1 MKEYKGKSVFG
12 GIAIGRIKVYN
23 KSEQQVKRVH
33 IDDTEHEKKRYY
45 AAVDKAAMQLQE
57 LYDKAVKEVGEAN
70 AAIFEMHQIM
80 LTDDDYKESV
90 ENIIDS
96 QHVNAEYAV
105 AQTGDNYAA
114 MFAAM
119 EDEYMRGRSADVKDI
134 SERLINVLSGFN
146 ASSMVSDEPVIIVAE
161 DLAPSET
168 VQLDKD
174 KILSFVSVKGSVNSH
189 TAILARTMG
198 IPALIGTPVIPDN
211 DIDGKMGIV
220 DGNSGCLY
228 VDPDNEK
235 LGYYRK
241 KQDEQ
246 LKQKELLQLLKG
258 REDITIDGRK
268 IKLYANIGNVKD
280 VMTVKA
286 NDAAGIGLFRSEFIY
301 LERDTFPTE
310 EEQFT
315 EYKKAAVLLDG
326 RELTIRTL
334 DIGGDKDIPYMGLSK
349 ETNPFLGYRAIRFC
363 LDRVDVFTTQL
374 RAILR
379 ASAYGNIRIMIPMIT
394 SVSEVN
400 EVKKIIAGICRD
412 LDKKDIKYDTD
423 IKVGIMVETP
433 AAAIMADV
441 LARQVDFFSIGTNDL
456 TQYTLAV
463 DRGNENV
470 SYLYSALNPAVL
482 RSIKRI
488 IECAHNA
495 GIDVGMCGE
504 AAADERMIPLLLSFG
519 LDEFSV
525 GVSRVLEVRKEIA
538 SWSMKEAGDIAGN
551 ILGYSEEKEVSNY
564 LSDYISS
571 RAETSK
577 ETGKDSNDSA
587 L

>member
-23 KSEQQVKRVH
+23 KSEQQVKRLH

-134 SERLINVLSGFN
+134 SERLINILSGFN

-310 EEQFT
+310 EEQFNIYRT
-315 EYKKAAVLLDG
+315 VAENMAGKPVI
-326 RELTIRTL
+326 IRTL
-334 DIGGDKDIPYMGLSK
+334 DIGADKQCDYFNMDK
-349 ETNPFLGYRAIRFC
+349 EDNPALGMRAIRIC
-363 LDRVDVFTTQL
+363 LTRTEIFKTQL
-374 RAILR
+374 RALYR
-379 ASAYGNIRIMIPMIT
+379 ASAYGNINIMYPMIANMWEINRIKEIEKEVRDELKQQGIDIGDVQTGIMI
-394 SVSEVN
+394 
-400 EVKKIIAGICRD
+400 
-412 LDKKDIKYDTD
+412 
-423 IKVGIMVETP
+423 ETP
-433 AAAIMADV
+433 AAVMLSDE
-441 LARQVDFFSIGTNDL
+441 LAEKVDFFSIGTNDL

-463 DRGNENV
+463 DRQNPKLD
-470 SYLYSALNPAVL
+470 SFFDPHHPAVL
-482 RSIKRI
+482 KMIKMVVDN
-488 IECAHNA
+488 AHKA
-495 GIDVGMCGE
+495 GIWAGICGE
-504 AAADERMIPLLLSFG
+504 LGADTSLTREFLKMGVDELSVSPG
-519 LDEFSV
+519 RILPIRKIILDTD
-525 GVSRVLEVRKEIA
+525 VSQ
-538 SWSMKEAGDIAGN
+538 
-551 ILGYSEEKEVSNY
+551 
-564 LSDYISS
+564 LS
-571 RAETSK
+571 
-577 ETGKDSNDSA
+577 
-587 L
+587 

>member
-134 SERLINVLSGFN
+134 SERLINILSGFN

-198 IPALIGTPVIPDN
+198 IPALIGTPVILDN

-310 EEQFT
+310 EEQFNIYRT
-315 EYKKAAVLLDG
+315 VAENMAGKPVI
-326 RELTIRTL
+326 IRTL
-334 DIGGDKDIPYMGLSK
+334 DIGADKQCDYFNMDK
-349 ETNPFLGYRAIRFC
+349 EDNPALGMRAIRIC
-363 LDRVDVFTTQL
+363 LTRTEIFKTQL
-374 RAILR
+374 RALYR
-379 ASAYGNIRIMIPMIT
+379 ASAYGNINIMYPMIANMWEINRIKEIEKEVRDELKQQGIDIGDVQTGIMI
-394 SVSEVN
+394 
-400 EVKKIIAGICRD
+400 
-412 LDKKDIKYDTD
+412 
-423 IKVGIMVETP
+423 ETP
-433 AAAIMADV
+433 AAVMLSDE
-441 LARQVDFFSIGTNDL
+441 LAEKVDFFSIGTNDL

-463 DRGNENV
+463 DRQNPKLD
-470 SYLYSALNPAVL
+470 SFFDPHHPAVL
-482 RSIKRI
+482 KMIKMVVDN
-488 IECAHNA
+488 AHKA
-495 GIDVGMCGE
+495 GIWAGICGE
-504 AAADERMIPLLLSFG
+504 LGADTSLTREFLKMGVDELSVSPG
-519 LDEFSV
+519 RILPIRKIILDTD
-525 GVSRVLEVRKEIA
+525 VSQ
-538 SWSMKEAGDIAGN
+538 
-551 ILGYSEEKEVSNY
+551 
-564 LSDYISS
+564 LS
-571 RAETSK
+571 
-577 ETGKDSNDSA
+577 
-587 L
+587 

>member
-33 IDDTEHEKKRYY
+33 VNDTEHEKKRYY
-45 AAVDKAAMQLQE
+45 AAVDKAARQLQE

-90 ENIIDS
+90 ENIIES

-134 SERLINVLSGFN
+134 SERLINILSGFN

-241 KQDEQ
+241 KRDEQ

-310 EEQFT
+310 EEQFNIYRT
-315 EYKKAAVLLDG
+315 VAENMAGKPVI
-326 RELTIRTL
+326 IRTL
-334 DIGGDKDIPYMGLSK
+334 DIGADKQCDYFNMDK
-349 ETNPFLGYRAIRFC
+349 EDNPALGMRAIRIC
-363 LDRVDVFTTQL
+363 LTRTEIFKTQL
-374 RAILR
+374 RALYR
-379 ASAYGNIRIMIPMIT
+379 ASAYGNINIMYPMIANMWEIDRIKEIEKEVRDELKQQGIDTGNVQTGIMI
-394 SVSEVN
+394 
-400 EVKKIIAGICRD
+400 
-412 LDKKDIKYDTD
+412 
-423 IKVGIMVETP
+423 ETP
-433 AAAIMADV
+433 AAVMQSDE
-441 LARQVDFFSIGTNDL
+441 LAEKVDFFSIGTNDL

-463 DRGNENV
+463 DRQNPKLD
-470 SYLYSALNPAVL
+470 SFFDPHHPAVL
-482 RSIKRI
+482 KMIKMVVDN
-488 IECAHNA
+488 AHKA
-495 GIDVGMCGE
+495 GIWAGICGE
-504 AAADERMIPLLLSFG
+504 LGADTSLTREFLKMGVDELSVSPG
-519 LDEFSV
+519 RILPIRKIILDTD
-525 GVSRVLEVRKEIA
+525 VSQ
-538 SWSMKEAGDIAGN
+538 
-551 ILGYSEEKEVSNY
+551 
-564 LSDYISS
+564 LS
-571 RAETSK
+571 
-577 ETGKDSNDSA
+577 
-587 L
+587 

>member
-134 SERLINVLSGFN
+134 SERLINILSGFN

-310 EEQFT
+310 EEQFNIYRT
-315 EYKKAAVLLDG
+315 VAENMAGKPVI
-326 RELTIRTL
+326 IRTL
-334 DIGGDKDIPYMGLSK
+334 DIGADKQCDYFNMDK
-349 ETNPFLGYRAIRFC
+349 EDNPALGMRAIRIC
-363 LDRVDVFTTQL
+363 LTRTEIFKTQL
-374 RAILR
+374 RALYR
-379 ASAYGNIRIMIPMIT
+379 ASAYGNINIMYPMIANMWEIDRIKEIEKEVRDELKQQGIDTGNVQTGIMI
-394 SVSEVN
+394 
-400 EVKKIIAGICRD
+400 
-412 LDKKDIKYDTD
+412 
-423 IKVGIMVETP
+423 ETP
-433 AAAIMADV
+433 AAVMQSDE
-441 LARQVDFFSIGTNDL
+441 LAEKVDFFSIGTNDL

-463 DRGNENV
+463 DRQNPKLD
-470 SYLYSALNPAVL
+470 SFFDPHHPAVL
-482 RSIKRI
+482 KMIKMVVDN
-488 IECAHNA
+488 AHKA
-495 GIDVGMCGE
+495 GIWAGICGE
-504 AAADERMIPLLLSFG
+504 LGADTSLTREFLKMGVDELSVSPG
-519 LDEFSV
+519 RILPIRKIILDTD
-525 GVSRVLEVRKEIA
+525 VSR
-538 SWSMKEAGDIAGN
+538 
-551 ILGYSEEKEVSNY
+551 
-564 LSDYISS
+564 LS
-571 RAETSK
+571 
-577 ETGKDSNDSA
+577 
-587 L
+587 

>member
-45 AAVDKAAMQLQE
+45 AAVDKAARQLQE

-90 ENIIDS
+90 ENIIES

-134 SERLINVLSGFN
+134 SERLINILSGFN

-310 EEQFT
+310 EEQFNIYRT
-315 EYKKAAVLLDG
+315 VAENMAGKPVI
-326 RELTIRTL
+326 IRTL
-334 DIGGDKDIPYMGLSK
+334 DIGADKQCDYFNMDK
-349 ETNPFLGYRAIRFC
+349 EDNPALGMRAIRIC
-363 LDRVDVFTTQL
+363 LTRTEIFKTQL
-374 RAILR
+374 RALYR
-379 ASAYGNIRIMIPMIT
+379 ASAYGNINIMYPMIANMWEIDRIKEIEKEVRDELKQQGIDIGDVQTGIMI
-394 SVSEVN
+394 
-400 EVKKIIAGICRD
+400 
-412 LDKKDIKYDTD
+412 
-423 IKVGIMVETP
+423 ETP
-433 AAAIMADV
+433 AAVMLSDE
-441 LARQVDFFSIGTNDL
+441 LAEKVDFFSIGTNDL

-463 DRGNENV
+463 DRQNPKLD
-470 SYLYSALNPAVL
+470 SFFDTHHPAVL
-482 RSIKRI
+482 KMIKMVVDN
-488 IECAHNA
+488 AHKA
-495 GIDVGMCGE
+495 GIWAGICGE
-504 AAADERMIPLLLSFG
+504 LGADTSLTREFLKMGVDELSVSPGRILPIRKIILDTDVSLLS
-519 LDEFSV
+519 
-525 GVSRVLEVRKEIA
+525 
-538 SWSMKEAGDIAGN
+538 
-551 ILGYSEEKEVSNY
+551 
-564 LSDYISS
+564 
-571 RAETSK
+571 
-577 ETGKDSNDSA
+577 
-587 L
+587 

>member
-134 SERLINVLSGFN
+134 SERLINILSGFN

-198 IPALIGTPVIPDN
+198 IPALIGMPVIHDN

-241 KQDEQ
+241 KRDEQ

-310 EEQFT
+310 EEQFNIYRT
-315 EYKKAAVLLDG
+315 VAENMAGKPVI
-326 RELTIRTL
+326 IRTL
-334 DIGGDKDIPYMGLSK
+334 DIGADKQCDYFNMDK
-349 ETNPFLGYRAIRFC
+349 EDNPALGMRAIRIC
-363 LDRVDVFTTQL
+363 LTRTEIFKTQL
-374 RAILR
+374 RALYR
-379 ASAYGNIRIMIPMIT
+379 ASAYGNINIMYPMIANMWEIDRIKEIEKEVRDELKQQGIDTGNVQTGIMI
-394 SVSEVN
+394 
-400 EVKKIIAGICRD
+400 
-412 LDKKDIKYDTD
+412 
-423 IKVGIMVETP
+423 ETP
-433 AAAIMADV
+433 AAVMQSDE
-441 LARQVDFFSIGTNDL
+441 LAEKVDFFSIGTNDL

-463 DRGNENV
+463 DRQNPKLD
-470 SYLYSALNPAVL
+470 SFFDPHHPAVL
-482 RSIKRI
+482 KMIKMVVDN
-488 IECAHNA
+488 AHKA
-495 GIDVGMCGE
+495 GIWAGICGE
-504 AAADERMIPLLLSFG
+504 LGADTSLTREFLKMGVDELSVSPG
-519 LDEFSV
+519 RILPIRKIILDTD
-525 GVSRVLEVRKEIA
+525 VSQ
-538 SWSMKEAGDIAGN
+538 
-551 ILGYSEEKEVSNY
+551 
-564 LSDYISS
+564 LS
-571 RAETSK
+571 
-577 ETGKDSNDSA
+577 
-587 L
+587 

>member
-134 SERLINVLSGFN
+134 SERLINILSGFN

-241 KQDEQ
+241 KRDEQ

-310 EEQFT
+310 EEQFNIYRT
-315 EYKKAAVLLDG
+315 VAENMAGKPVI
-326 RELTIRTL
+326 IRTL
-334 DIGGDKDIPYMGLSK
+334 DIGADKQCDYFNMDK
-349 ETNPFLGYRAIRFC
+349 EDNPALGMRAIRIC
-363 LDRVDVFTTQL
+363 LTRTEIFKTQL
-374 RAILR
+374 RALYR
-379 ASAYGNIRIMIPMIT
+379 ASAYGNINIMYPMIANMWEIDRIKEIEKEVRDELKQQGIDTGNVQTGIMI
-394 SVSEVN
+394 
-400 EVKKIIAGICRD
+400 
-412 LDKKDIKYDTD
+412 
-423 IKVGIMVETP
+423 ETP
-433 AAAIMADV
+433 AAVMQSDE
-441 LARQVDFFSIGTNDL
+441 LAEKVDFFSIGTNDL

-463 DRGNENV
+463 DRQNPKLD
-470 SYLYSALNPAVL
+470 SFFDPHHPAVL
-482 RSIKRI
+482 KMIKMVVDN
-488 IECAHNA
+488 AHKA
-495 GIDVGMCGE
+495 GIWAGICGE
-504 AAADERMIPLLLSFG
+504 LGADTSLTREFLKMGVDELSVSPG
-519 LDEFSV
+519 RILPIRKIILDTD
-525 GVSRVLEVRKEIA
+525 VSQ
-538 SWSMKEAGDIAGN
+538 
-551 ILGYSEEKEVSNY
+551 
-564 LSDYISS
+564 LS
-571 RAETSK
+571 
-577 ETGKDSNDSA
+577 
-587 L
+587 

>member
-33 IDDTEHEKKRYY
+33 VDDTEHEKKRYY
-45 AAVDKAAMQLQE
+45 AAIDKAARQLQE

-90 ENIIDS
+90 ENIIES

-134 SERLINVLSGFN
+134 SERLINILSGFN

-241 KQDEQ
+241 KRDEQ

-310 EEQFT
+310 EEQFNIYRT
-315 EYKKAAVLLDG
+315 VAENMAGKPVI
-326 RELTIRTL
+326 IRTL
-334 DIGGDKDIPYMGLSK
+334 DIGADKQCDYFNMDK
-349 ETNPFLGYRAIRFC
+349 EDNPALGMRAIRIC
-363 LDRVDVFTTQL
+363 LTRTEIFKTQL
-374 RAILR
+374 RALYR
-379 ASAYGNIRIMIPMIT
+379 ASAYGNINIMYPMIANMWEIDRIKEIEKEVRDELKQQGIDTGNVQTGIMI
-394 SVSEVN
+394 
-400 EVKKIIAGICRD
+400 
-412 LDKKDIKYDTD
+412 
-423 IKVGIMVETP
+423 ETP
-433 AAAIMADV
+433 AAVMQSDE
-441 LARQVDFFSIGTNDL
+441 LAEKVDFFSIGTNDL

-463 DRGNENV
+463 DRQNPKLD
-470 SYLYSALNPAVL
+470 SFFDPHHPAVL
-482 RSIKRI
+482 KMIKMVVDN
-488 IECAHNA
+488 AHKA
-495 GIDVGMCGE
+495 GIWAGICGE
-504 AAADERMIPLLLSFG
+504 LGADTSLTREFLKMGVDELSVSPG
-519 LDEFSV
+519 RILPIRKIILDTD
-525 GVSRVLEVRKEIA
+525 VSQ
-538 SWSMKEAGDIAGN
+538 
-551 ILGYSEEKEVSNY
+551 
-564 LSDYISS
+564 LS
-571 RAETSK
+571 
-577 ETGKDSNDSA
+577 
-587 L
+587 